1 MFKIPSL
8 LSYPEV
14 AHIDD
19 CAEIR
24 DIFCYVVEAYEPGFS
39 VLMKLRNDET
49 WIAIGDWDGV
59 RVTPTNEGLWEKSAE
74 FLKHSAYPIIQMM
87 RRIGLDQ
94 AEFFFAN
101 SGPLVDVQL
110 SRNKFIGPG
119 MLRDVFSSISETQN
133 VREIAVLNADKLRE
147 LSDAGGDFVVKP
159 SRYRH
164 YVRGDDVL
172 PLYAR
177 I

>member
-14 AHIDD
+14 AHVDD

-24 DIFCYVVEAYEPGFS
+24 GIFCYIVEAYKPGFS
-39 VLMKLRNDET
+39 ALVKLRNDES
-49 WIAIGDWDGV
+49 WIAIGDWSGV
-59 RVTPTNEGLWEKSAE
+59 RVTPKHEGLWEKSAE

-87 RRIGLDQ
+87 RRIRLDQ
-94 AEFFFAN
+94 AEFYFAADG
-101 SGPLVDVQL
+101 SLVDVQL
-110 SRNKFIGPG
+110 SLNKFIGPG
-119 MLRDVFSSISETQN
+119 MLRDVFSASTETQKIH
-133 VREIAVLNADKLRE
+133 EIAVLNDDKLKE
-147 LSDAGGDFVVKP
+147 LSDSDNNFIVKP

-164 YVRGDDVL
+164 YVQGEDIL